1 MESELKRRTFCMMA
15 TLGAFTWPGIAASQT
30 YPSRPIQLI
39 VGFPPGSAT
48 DFIARLIAP
57 KMAEGLGQPVVV
69 ENRPGASGVVAATA
83 VSNAAPDGYTI
94 MVTVPGSITTAKVM
108 LKEKLQYSPQTDL
121 VPIGLIGRS
130 PLLLVVKADSGMK
143 SVAELTAL
151 AKATSGG
158 MSVGSYGVGSPSHFA
173 VETLRV
179 QSKLPIVHVPF
190 NGSGALQTALLG
202 GVIPAAVDSLT
213 AVLPFLDGRRIV
225 ALAVTSPQRIDVLP
239 NVPTTTESGLGPIEL
254 GGWAGLHGPKGTSAN
269 VVRVINAEMNRVLA
283 LPEIRNQ
290 LKSRLL
296 IVGGAPSVFET
307 YIKTETELVTRIVQE
322 ARLTFE

>member
-1 MESELKRRTFCMMA
+1 
-15 TLGAFTWPGIAASQT
+15 
-30 YPSRPIQLI
+30 
-39 VGFPPGSAT
+39 
-48 DFIARLIAP
+48 
-57 KMAEGLGQPVVV
+57 
-69 ENRPGASGVVAATA
+69 
-83 VSNAAPDGYTI
+83 
-94 MVTVPGSITTAKVM
+94 
-108 LKEKLQYSPQTDL
+108 
-121 VPIGLIGRS
+121 
-130 PLLLVVKADSGMK
+130 
-143 SVAELTAL
+143 
-151 AKATSGG
+151 
-158 MSVGSYGVGSPSHFA
+158 
-173 VETLRV
+173 
-179 QSKLPIVHVPF
+179 
-190 NGSGALQTALLG
+190 
-202 GVIPAAVDSLT
+202 VIPAAVDSLT